1 MSTRTNPVYL
11 EIAYRKAVLGEVISL
26 LRSNYTGA
34 YDDGPKNII
43 VSEDVLRE
51 ESDVP
56 EEAVQQLIV
65 DMQQQEESLRL
76 DLLRFDFV
84 ERKETKA
91 SDESKSKPSP
101 VVNPKASAK
110 AGMRARNNKAG

>member
-1 MSTRTNPVYL
+1 MPTRTNPVYL

-34 YDDGPKNII
+34 YDDAPKNVI

-84 ERKETKA
+84 ERKGTKA
-91 SDESKSKPSP
+91 SDESKSKPSTS
-101 VVNPKASAK
+101 VNPKTPAK
-110 AGMRARNNKAG
+110 AGKRARNNKAG